1 MRSEVKDSS
10 RVSSVYLQEGRRY
23 GESKMGSGGAVF
35 RDSGTV
41 QRARIA
47 TVYGGSLRIR
57 LRDQTLQR
65 LHVDVCSRQR
75 HLLRQGHQAWFS

>member
-1 MRSEVKDSS
+1 VFAR
-10 RVSSVYLQEGRRY
+10 GRD
-23 GESKMGSGGAVF
+23 GESKVGGSGAVLWV
-35 RDSGTV
+35 SVSV

-47 TVYGGSLRIR
+47 TVHGGSLRIR

-75 HLLRQGHQAWFS
+75 HLLRQGHQAWFP